1 MSLSISE
8 INLNIVQFKR
18 VNTKWYRNEILESQ
32 FSITSKKLTVAKK
45 TLHSIK
51 TTQFYFDVAFCLNS
65 VRHIFGYF

>member
-18 VNTKWYRNEILESQ
+18 VNTKWYRNEILETQ
-32 FSITSKKLTVAKK
+32 FSITSEKLTVAKK

-51 TTQFYFDVAFCLNS
+51 TIQFYFDVAFCLNS